1 MALDENKERLFERL
15 RYKYRL
21 VVLNDDTFE
30 EKLSFKLSRLN
41 VFLSIGLSA
50 ILIIA
55 GTTLLIALTPL
66 REYIPGYSS
75 TRLRKQ
81 ALELVQRT
89 DSLNAQLVYQHQ
101 YLENIQRIV
110 EGRTEDSLAAPQA
123 LDPAKQPSE
132 QELNP
137 TEEEASLRKKV
148 EEEERFNVNPKS
160 EAQQDL
166 ENLGFFTPLKGV
178 VSQSFNKDKG
188 HLAVDVLAPNNSAI
202 KACLDGYAL
211 LAEWT
216 AETGHVLMVQH
227 GNGLISVY
235 KHNSAL
241 LKKQGDVV
249 QAGEAIAIIGN
260 SGELTTGP
268 HLHFELW
275 HEGKAVDPELFMR
288 F

>member
-1 MALDENKERLFERL
+1 MVRKRKESVMDRL

-21 VVLNDDTFE
+21 VILNDDTFE

-41 VFLSIGLSA
+41 VFVSIGVSA
-50 ILIIA
+50 IVLIA

-75 TRLRKQ
+75 ARLRRQ
-81 ALELVQRT
+81 AFDLVRKTDSINTQLAYHQRYLNT
-89 DSLNAQLVYQHQ
+89 IKNIVEGKAPDSLNTLPPEQVAQLPQG
-101 YLENIQRIV
+101 EA
-110 EGRTEDSLAAPQA
+110 LAPT
-123 LDPAKQPSE
+123 E
-132 QELNP
+132 QEV
-137 TEEEASLRKKV
+137 SLRKRV
-148 EEEERFNVNPKS
+148 EEEERFNVEPSASKS
-160 EAQQDL
+160 RNL

-178 VSQSFNKDKG
+178 VSNVFSKENQ
-188 HLAVDVLAPNNSAI
+188 HQAVDILAPANSAI
-202 KACLDGYAL
+202 KACLDGHVL

-216 AETGHVLMVQH
+216 AETGHILMLQH
-227 GNGLISVY
+227 ANGLISVY

-241 LKKQGDVV
+241 LKKQGDLVK
-249 QAGEAIAIIGN
+249 AGEAIAIIGN

-275 HEGKAVDPELFMR
+275 HEGNPIDPQLFMR

>member
-1 MALDENKERLFERL
+1 MVRKRKESVMDRL

-21 VVLNDDTFE
+21 VILNDDTFE

-41 VFLSIGLSA
+41 VFVSIGVSA
-50 ILIIA
+50 IVLIA

-75 TRLRKQ
+75 ARLRRQ
-81 ALELVQRT
+81 AFDLVRKTDSINTQLAYQQRYLNT
-89 DSLNAQLVYQHQ
+89 IKNIVEGKAPDSLNTLPPEQVAQLPQ
-101 YLENIQRIV
+101 E
-110 EGRTEDSLAAPQA
+110 EALA
-123 LDPAKQPSE
+123 PSE
-132 QELNP
+132 QEV
-137 TEEEASLRKKV
+137 SLRKKV
-148 EEEERFNVNPKS
+148 EEEERFNVEPSASKS
-160 EAQQDL
+160 RNL

-178 VSQSFNKDKG
+178 VSNAFSKEHQHQAIDI
-188 HLAVDVLAPNNSAI
+188 LAPANSAI
-202 KACLDGYAL
+202 KACLDGHVI

-216 AETGHVLMVQH
+216 AETGHILMLQH
-227 GNGLISVY
+227 ANGLISVY

-241 LKKQGDVV
+241 LKKQGDLVK
-249 QAGEAIAIIGN
+249 AGEAIAIIGN

-275 HEGKAVDPELFMR
+275 HEGNPIDPQLFMR